1 MYSDEVLI
9 LCNMYNKV
17 FYIITILNEIENRA
31 ISL

>member
-1 MYSDEVLI
+1 MYSDVLI
-9 LCNMYNKV
+9 LCNMYNRV